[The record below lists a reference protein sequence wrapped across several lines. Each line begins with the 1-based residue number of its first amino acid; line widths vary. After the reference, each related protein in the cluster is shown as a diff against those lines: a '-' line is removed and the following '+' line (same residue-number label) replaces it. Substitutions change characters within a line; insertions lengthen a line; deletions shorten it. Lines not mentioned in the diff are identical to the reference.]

1 LQLEVDQSR
10 PLRDSSD
17 DQLVSV
23 TPQATDQLVAEQ
35 SALAF
40 EYRPYCIGSEFSLGK
55 DSAVASQVPLH
66 TRTAA
71 PEDIA
76 EEPLHPHFLSEY
88 FAKGKCAGSNMFS
101 ADDDSQGLKM

>member
-1 LQLEVDQSR
+1 MQLQVDQSQ

-23 TPQATDQLVAEQ
+23 TPRAADQLVADQ
-35 SALAF
+35 PAHAF

-55 DSAVASQVPLH
+55 DSALASQVPLH

-76 EEPLHPHFLSEY
+76 EEPFHPHFLSEY
-88 FAKGKCAGSNMFS
+88 FTSGKRTGSNMFS
-101 ADDDSQGLKM
+101 ADDDSQGLGM